1 MKKLWMR
8 AGVSLMLTDEELNE
22 ILGDCEGSKG
32 EEAIVTVLREGRF
45 AFDGDSYI
53 PQVTVEEFTERYGL
67 PYETQEPE
75 FCLPLLE
82 GFRLIEELPN
92 QGNPPCLKVLND
104 ISRLLQDN
112 GHEAASKFLDCS
124 FEL

>member
-22 ILGDCEGSKG
+22 ILGDCEGPKG
-32 EEAIVTVLREGRF
+32 EETIATALREGRF
-45 AFDGDSYI
+45 SFDGDSYI
-53 PQVTVEEFTERYGL
+53 PQVTVEEFTERYSL
-67 PYETQEPE
+67 PYEAQEPE

-82 GFRLIEELPN
+82 GFRLAEEIPN
-92 QGNPPCLKVLND
+92 QGDLPCLKELND

-112 GHEAASKFLDCS
+112 GYEAASKFLDCS